1 MNSTST
7 DLSVKTYFTTIIT
20 IVLIGSLGKL
30 FGFPDIPVQAIGFE
44 LSVSLAA
51 VLRYNYR
58 IIPAIFAGVFISQ
71 IVFTTTPMLG
81 VAAGI
86 AVLCILAA
94 FIGRWC
100 MVYFDH
106 FDNNLENRRS
116 VISLLSWGSGVAAL
130 FATLTSLFLLETV
143 ALDFKI
149 PFETFIHTWMWSAM
163 GVILIA
169 PRLLLL
175 GEDYIPKAHY
185 DKRQL
190 LWLIA
195 IIACCFIVFTDLF
208 AYDVLG
214 HLFLP
219 FIFYPLI
226 VWGALYVGLNAVYTG
241 VFLIFISTY
250 SSYHF
255 GLGFYGVVSEGKSL
269 EIWSFIMSLLIT
281 GLAVGISKVQLEK
294 AEWKAASSQMDDL
307 LSRTSMTL
315 KTLLMLQCKT
325 AVNDVKGCYSA
336 IFLVE
341 EPNKLKL
348 ESQYNL
354 PEAFIKPFSTSD
366 FYYLETPIRACFKQ
380 EDMVSSA
387 ENPTRWL
394 HLNTDVPHWGG
405 VHCFPILDLFRK
417 PLGVLCVFYSSLA
430 RFQLADIETLQ
441 RIAYQS
447 SLLIERKRAEIASE
461 KKHREVENERAFL
474 RAIIDANPDMI
485 FIEDHERKLTHI
497 NQSFE
502 TLTGLG
508 EKQALGMPSKDVF
521 SQSFAA
527 LTFQMSW
534 QILHGETELLREEV
548 WLEKPGDSAILLDL
562 VKAPMRDIEGNIRG
576 VISIGRDITQQREVE
591 AELVTITEDQQ
602 RSIGQELHDGVGQKV
617 VGISF
622 LAKLLSHGLQG
633 TESELAPKAA
643 TLATQVNEVISEI
656 RRLARGLLPIELESN
671 GLNAALESFTQN
683 TSSTFDVNCQYRPD
697 GEVLINNR
705 IVSLH
710 LFRIAQEAVNNA
722 IRHGKAANIEV
733 ILKVRKH
740 HFTLTIKD
748 DGVGFDYENYQRK
761 KDING
766 VGLQSMVYRAKL
778 IKANVTFSRPDQTGF
793 AVTVITQ
800 S

>member
-1 MNSTST
+1 MNATNT
-7 DLSVKTYFTTIIT
+7 DLSVKTFLSIT
-20 IVLIGSLGKL
+20 LAIVFIAIVGKL
-30 FGFPDIPVQAIGFE
+30 FDFPDIPVPALGFE

-58 IIPAIFAGVFISQ
+58 IIPAIV
-71 IVFTTTPMLG
+71 LG
-81 VAAGI
+81 VLIAHALFSTSPIIAAGTTMSCI
-86 AVLCILAA
+86 AAA
-94 FIGRWC
+94 LLGQWC
-100 MVYFDH
+100 MIHFDR
-106 FDNNLENRRS
+106 FDNNLENRQS
-116 VISLLSWGSGVAAL
+116 VISLLIWGGGVAAL
-130 FATLTSLFLLETV
+130 FGTLTSLLWLVTMV
-143 ALDFKI
+143 
-149 PFETFIHTWMWSAM
+149 PGYQVTFEAYLHTWMWSAM
-163 GVILIA
+163 GVILIV
-169 PRLLLL
+169 PKLLLL
-175 GEDYIPKAHY
+175 GKQYFGKVHY
-185 DKRQL
+185 DKRQV
-190 LWLIA
+190 LWLLS
-195 IIACCFIVFTDLF
+195 IIAFSLIVFTDPF
-208 AYDVLG
+208 DHDVLG

-226 VWGALYVGLNAVYTG
+226 VWGALYVGLSAVYAG
-241 VFLIFISTY
+241 VFLIFIATY
-250 SSYHF
+250 SSYEF

-281 GLAVGISKVQLEK
+281 GLAVGISQVQREK

-307 LSRTSMTL
+307 LSQTSMTL
-315 KTLLMLQCKT
+315 RTLLMLQCKT
-325 AVNDVKGCYSA
+325 AVNDIKGCYSA

-341 EPNKLKL
+341 NPDKLKL

-366 FYYLETPIRACFKQ
+366 FYYLDSPIRECFKQ
-380 EDMVSSA
+380 EEVVSSV

-394 HLNTDVPHWGG
+394 HLNVDIPHWGG

-430 RFQLADIETLQ
+430 RFQLADLETLQ

-474 RAIIDANPDMI
+474 RAIVDANPDMM

-497 NQSFE
+497 NRSFE
-502 TLTGLG
+502 ALTALDQ
-508 EKQALGMPSKDVF
+508 KQALGMPSEDVF
-521 SQSFAA
+521 SRSFAS
-527 LTFQMSW
+527 LTSKMSW
-534 QILHGETELLREEV
+534 KILHGEAELLREEV
-548 WLEKPGDSAILLDL
+548 WLRKLDDSAILFDL
-562 VKAPMRDIEGNIRG
+562 VKAPMRDVDGNIRG
-576 VISIGRDITQQREVE
+576 VINIGRDITQQREVE

-622 LAKLLSHGLQG
+622 LAKLLSHALQDKQ
-633 TESELAPKAA
+633 SELAPKAA

-671 GLNAALESFTQN
+671 GLNAALQSFTQN
-683 TSSTFDVNCQYRPD
+683 TSSTFDVNCQYKPD
-697 GEVLINNR
+697 GEVLINDR

-722 IRHGKAANIEV
+722 IRHGKASSIDV
-733 ILKVRKH
+733 ILNVRKH
-740 HFTLTIKD
+740 HFTLSIRD
-748 DGVGFDYENYQRK
+748 NGVGFDYENYQRSS
-761 KDING
+761 DING

-778 IKANVTFSRPDQTGF
+778 IKANVTFSRPTQTGF
-793 AVTVITQ
+793 VVTVVSQ